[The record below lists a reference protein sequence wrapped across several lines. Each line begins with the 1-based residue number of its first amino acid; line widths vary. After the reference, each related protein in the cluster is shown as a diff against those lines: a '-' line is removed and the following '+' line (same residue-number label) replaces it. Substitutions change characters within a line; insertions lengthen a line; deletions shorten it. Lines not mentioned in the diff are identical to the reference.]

1 MNDTQNIAI
10 VYSAHGKKYTKYAE
24 RCARYSKK
32 IICDQ
37 KCDLVFHTNHD
48 YDNSEG
54 IFDKVV
60 YEKNIFPSHKSH
72 AFKIQGIINLLCNTT
87 YKKFLYIDSDAII
100 LKKDFMIPF
109 DYLDTHDLLGVSA
122 KKEYGPSSKEI
133 DSIGKYVKIPNSFGE
148 INTGVIYY
156 NNNADIIRLMKNW
169 LDFFLNNYKKKYD
182 QGGFRLCLYESDIKF
197 KRIDDIFNQRFK
209 KPNNETVILHGPG
222 SVFKLIDSCS

>member
-1 MNDTQNIAI
+1 MNLEMKNNICI
-10 VYSAHGKKYTKYAE
+10 LYSAHGKKYTKYAE

-32 IICDQ
+32 FICEK
-37 KCDLVFHTNHD
+37 KCDLVFHTNQD

-54 IFDKVV
+54 IFDKIVS
-60 YEKNIFPSHKSH
+60 EKNIFPSHKSH

-109 DYLDTHDLLGVSA
+109 NYLDFDDLLGVNA

-133 DSIGKYVKIPNSFGE
+133 DLIGKYTKIPKSFSE
-148 INTGVIYY
+148 INTGVLYY
-156 NNNADIIRLMKNW
+156 NNNNNITRLMKNW

-182 QGGFRLCLYESDIKF
+182 QGGFRLCLYESDVKF
-197 KRIDDIFNQRFK
+197 KRISSIFNQRFK
-209 KPNNETVILHGPG
+209 EPNNETVIMHGPKY
-222 SVFKLIDSCS
+222 VFKFIES